1 MKRLNN
7 SKEYSKL
14 NKTEDQNSTNL
25 ELSSTEVNVSNND
38 DSASN
43 TNE

>member
-25 ELSSTEVNVSNND
+25 ELSSTEVTVSSND
-38 DSASN
+38 DSAST